1 MGRPTHSK
9 DVARPHRVVTFV
21 TEAQSEKLRQ
31 IAQGDDRSLSAVVYR
46 IISHYLN
53 EEQMDPGECKE

>member
-1 MGRPTHSK
+1 MGRPAHSK

-21 TEAQSEKLRQ
+21 TEAQSERLKE
-31 IAQGDDRSLSAVVYR
+31 IAQGDDRSLSAVIYR

-53 EEQMDPGECKE
+53 VEQIGPRE